1 MEPNLQE
8 AKDGLLR
15 TGKVIRSLLRY
26 EKYLEISTIE
36 AQRLEY
42 QQARMSF
49 DQAMQ
54 SKPDYL
60 PLSDDTKRLQQHL
73 ITQSQ
78 PVPVLFVSDMAT
90 WVSVQGPT
98 ARKPTKLKETTI
110 NLLPGMYRVIGRK
123 KGYEDVQ
130 FRLQIRGGVP
140 QSPLTVICN
149 DKR

>member
-1 MEPNLQE
+1 
-8 AKDGLLR
+8 
-15 TGKVIRSLLRY
+15 
-26 EKYLEISTIE
+26 
-36 AQRLEY
+36 
-42 QQARMSF
+42 
-49 DQAMQ
+49 MQ

-60 PLSDDTKRLQQHL
+60 PLSDDTKHLQQHL

-78 PVPVLFVSDMAT
+78 PVPVLFVSDMST

-98 ARKPTKLKETTI
+98 ARKPTKLKESTI

-123 KGYEDVQ
+123 KGYADVQ

-149 DKR
+149 EKR